1 MIKYCIEKWDKNKD
15 ILRSV
20 LGNNKLL
27 NTSELGVLILT
38 YIGFRCFNFDY
49 TFF

>member
-15 ILRSV
+15 ILRSA

-27 NTSELGVLILT
+27 NHVLNKNGVLK
-38 YIGFRCFNFDY
+38 YKGGY
-49 TFF
+49 E